1 MIIHFSIAQCPT
13 AREGHIETDFLE
25 VIVSFDDLFSR
36 TSYFRYSSAIFEDR
50 KRSTKNCIGFGN
62 CLIYDVDND
71 GVVDFTVENAVEH
84 FSDIQCL
91 IVTTKSHQ
99 KEKNGKVTDRF
110 RIIIPIDADISVD
123 VDDYSAYYTY
133 VAELLG
139 IEDYIDHSCKDAAR
153 MYQPNPNQEVH
164 YSKSETVLS
173 EKQLRISF
181 EEKKFLDNSSREILI
196 DEAIPEYGG
205 SKTEYLRSILET
217 TSLLDLLNYDEKFV
231 KGNRNQYLYSA
242 GRYLL
247 DNQLSKYEVRNALE
261 WMNSLRNSLK
271 ESELNST
278 IMRSLKL

>member
-36 TSYFRYSSAIFEDR
+36 TSYFRYSSAIFENG
-50 KRSTKNCIGFGN
+50 KRSIENCNGFGN

-71 GVVDFTVENAVEH
+71 GVVDFTLENALEY
-84 FSDIQCL
+84 FSDIQSL

-99 KEKNGKVTDRF
+99 KEKNGKVADRF
-110 RIIIPIDADISVD
+110 RVVISVDEDISVS
-123 VDDYSAYYTY
+123 VDDYSKYYIHVT
-133 VAELLG
+133 EILG
-139 IEDYIDHSCKDAAR
+139 IAEFIDHSCKDAAR
-153 MYQPNPNQEVH
+153 MYQPNPNQEVY
-164 YSKSETVLS
+164 YSQSDVVLS

-196 DEAIPEYGG
+196 DEAIPEYSG
-205 SKTEYLRSILET
+205 SKTDYLRSILET

-247 DNQLSKYEVRNALE
+247 DNQLSKNEVRNTLE
-261 WMNSLRNSLK
+261 WINSLKNSLK